1 MNPLTRKATHN
12 VKANETLDRDN
23 LIISIGCGVV
33 LAVLSVSFFL

>member
-1 MNPLTRKATHN
+1 MNPLTKRATQN
-12 VKANETLDRDN
+12 LNRDN